1 MKSGCQETAESW
13 ERAVWAVV
21 FVVVVG
27 AAAAAV
33 VDGWGSGPSRA
44 LAARLH
50 HEGSFQARMA
60 GVER

>member
-13 ERAVWAVV
+13 ERAVWAVA
-21 FVVVVG
+21 VVVG